1 MAENSGDKRVAIT
14 ERKLVPVGIKRG
26 ISSFPPFID
35 DSLREEATIV
45 FPRCRKSLARE
56 INLQVGESCG
66 FCRCLHRGIL
76 VLRWSLNVEY
86 NVTQRT

>member
-1 MAENSGDKRVAIT
+1 MAENSGDRRVAIT
-14 ERKLVPVGIKRG
+14 ERKLVPVDIKRG

-56 INLQVGESCG
+56 INLKSEKVVGFVVAFIVASWFSVG
-66 FCRCLHRGIL
+66 R
-76 VLRWSLNVEY
+76 
-86 NVTQRT
+86 